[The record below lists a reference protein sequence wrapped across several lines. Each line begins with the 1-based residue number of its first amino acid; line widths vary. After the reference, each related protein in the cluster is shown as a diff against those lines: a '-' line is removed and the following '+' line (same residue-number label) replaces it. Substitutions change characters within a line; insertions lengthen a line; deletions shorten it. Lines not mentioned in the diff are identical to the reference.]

1 MKTLS
6 CAVVWGLGDLALPL
20 MTSLSVTC
28 QTVAV
33 VRSTDPDLDA
43 VAEAV
48 QPPLTR
54 ACPATG
60 ATRRLIS
67 TISHAQDART
77 TIVRRFLFT
86 FL

>member
-1 MKTLS
+1 MTTLS
-6 CAVVWGLGDLALPL
+6 CVALCGLGAFASPL
-20 MTSLSVTC
+20 ITSASVTC
-28 QTVAV
+28 HAVAV

-60 ATRRLIS
+60 ATRRPIS
-67 TISHAQDART
+67 TISHAHDART
-77 TIVRRFLFT
+77 TIVRRFIFT
-86 FL
+86 FP

>member
-1 MKTLS
+1 MTTLS
-6 CAVVWGLGDLALPL
+6 CADLWGLGDLASPL
-20 MTSLSVTC
+20 ITSVSVTC
-28 QTVAV
+28 HTVAV

-60 ATRRLIS
+60 ATRTLIS

-77 TIVRRFLFT
+77 SAIRRFIFT